1 VVAGEED
8 ETAAWG
14 RVTAGER
21 EARWGHR
28 GGVLE
33 LTGPAELIDAVERSL
48 FAVGA
53 VACRV
58 DAGEPAFREHAH
70 LLGAVTDVQTRSGL
84 IALVVRAARD
94 GALTASA
101 GGFEIMLDADNCM
114 QAVSEV
120 HRLLRRAGIFISSE
134 GADL

>member
-1 VVAGEED
+1 
-8 ETAAWG
+8 
-14 RVTAGER
+14 
-21 EARWGHR
+21 
-28 GGVLE
+28 
-33 LTGPAELIDAVERSL
+33 
-48 FAVGA
+48 
-53 VACRV
+53 
-58 DAGEPAFREHAH
+58 
-70 LLGAVTDVQTRSGL
+70 VQTRSGL